1 MWSKVPEIFCPDT
14 KYDASTLKT
23 EKIYCFLNRV
33 LVSSA
38 NSRFPSRCVA
48 VLWSQIF
55 LI

>member
-23 EKIYCFLNRV
+23 EKIS
-33 LVSSA
+33 VSSA
-38 NSRFPSRCVA
+38 NSRFPSRCVV